1 VRLTLQLLDRAR
13 LAVDRFLELL
23 DQLVLL
29 AEPRLERA
37 GSVAVGAQAL
47 DQRLPRLELG
57 LQRLDLGRAARR
69 VRIGGLLELPD
80 ALQQLASLGFEPLPV
95 APELVEL
102 RGLALEL
109 ALRLLGFVRVA
120 TQRLDQVL
128 PTLEL
133 GRQPLE
139 LELAGIQLPPQ
150 LGCGLAF

>member
-1 VRLTLQLLDRAR
+1 
-13 LAVDRFLELL
+13 
-23 DQLVLL
+23 
-29 AEPRLERA
+29 
-37 GSVAVGAQAL
+37 
-47 DQRLPRLELG
+47 
-57 LQRLDLGRAARR
+57 RR

-80 ALQQLASLGFEPLPV
+80 ALQQLARLGFEPLPV

-139 LELAGIQLPPQ
+139 LELSGIQLPPQ
-150 LGCGLAF
+150 LGCGLAFRAKRFDQLVLSTDPVGELGDAVLALHRRLLGGLELAARLLEL